1 MLSEPLKTS
10 IFVLLAVI
18 SSALAGWSYY
28 ANRPPQSKEFELVGK
43 TFFENFEDAK
53 SAAFLEISALNEDGE
68 LQSFVLQK
76 VKGIWRIPT
85 HSDYPAEAAE
95 RLAKVATALI
105 GLKREAIVGRVAA
118 EHSRFGVR
126 DPKSTDAT
134 EASQA
139 GKRLILRDESGKTL
153 ADLIIGKQVE
163 QGDKSVTDLNLNR
176 PSRNEVYVRR
186 ADENQV
192 FKTNL
197 DLSLSTKFSDWID
210 TRLIALEDPQV
221 VALSIDNY
229 QLINNP
235 RDPLGNSRIK
245 QKGDQILL
253 TQADGNRW
261 TIAGIDET
269 KERVNTRQVDQLID
283 IITNLQIVGVREK
296 FRYQGKSLIG
306 PDMKLIEDPELMQD
320 REQFGKLLQTVALDL
335 SRRGFYLQAP
345 EQGDDLNSLQMVSE
359 FGQLAFT
366 TSDGFVFNLDLGK
379 TIEGDPKA
387 IEIGTADAEL
397 GADTADGAESKNASE
412 ATAESEKNA
421 KEPTR
426 KNRFVLIRVGLDE
439 SRVGGGPP
447 VKPNPPEEPQKPE
460 GYTPPPES
468 KAKTEE
474 KSEDAEKQ
482 QQQQADDAAPPPVE
496 NVPPRDPAFE
506 KYDQDLAKYEAA
518 KIEYEI
524 SLSRYEKDLEKYQK
538 DLEAARKKLGEM
550 NERYGAWYY
559 VVSAAN
565 LESLRTDRAS
575 LIEPVPPSKPDEPDS
590 NPADG
595 DTPLQSSGSEMADKA
610 SAENTAKNSAAE
622 SDQSETQADGGST
635 RDKDQT
641 DDDDDGDSADGR
653 TAP

>member
-1 MLSEPLKTS
+1 MLSESLKTVL
-10 IFVLLAVI
+10 FVVLAGI

-43 TFFENFEDAK
+43 AFFENFEDAK
-53 SAAFLEISALNEDGE
+53 SAAFLEISALNDDGE
-68 LQSFVLQK
+68 LQSFVLHK

-153 ADLIIGKQVE
+153 ADLIIGQEVE
-163 QGDKSVTDLNLNR
+163 QGNKSVADLNLNR
-176 PSRNEVYVRR
+176 PPRNEVYVRR

-197 DLSLSTKFSDWID
+197 ELNLSTKFSDWID

-261 TIAGIDET
+261 TIPGIDET

-306 PDMKLIEDPELMQD
+306 PDMKLVEDPELMQD

-366 TSDGFVFNLDLGK
+366 TRDGFVFNLDLGK

-397 GADTADGAESKNASE
+397 DAAAADGAESKNA
-412 ATAESEKNA
+412 AETSGESQEKV
-421 KEPTR
+421 KEPSR

-460 GYTPPPES
+460 GYTLPPEA

-482 QQQQADDAAPPPVE
+482 QQQGDDAAPPPVE

-524 SLSRYEKDLEKYQK
+524 SLSRYEKALEKYQS
-538 DLEAARKKLGEM
+538 DLQAARKKLGEM

-575 LIEPVPPSKPDEPDS
+575 LIEPVPPSTQDEPESNRDDS
-590 NPADG
+590 G
-595 DTPLQSSGSEMADKA
+595 TPLESSGTVMGDKA
-610 SAENTAKNSAAE
+610 TAENVAENAASE
-622 SDQSETQADGGST
+622 SDPSKSRADGGENQE
-635 RDKDQT
+635 KDQT
-641 DDDDDGDSADGR
+641 AGDGDDSSADGCP
-653 TAP
+653 AP